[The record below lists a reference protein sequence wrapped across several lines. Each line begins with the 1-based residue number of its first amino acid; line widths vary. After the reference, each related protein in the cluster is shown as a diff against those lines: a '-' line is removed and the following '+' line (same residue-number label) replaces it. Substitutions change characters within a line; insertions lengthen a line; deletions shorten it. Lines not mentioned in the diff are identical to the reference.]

1 MATSESNGESDRS
14 RTRFLPS
21 ISNPTVN
28 PSENEAI
35 TVNATQPAKQETQ
48 INNKNGRSRRSF
60 QGLRRFFS
68 SDRST
73 RSPQRSKSGRSKET
87 NLPSLSPQPPPL
99 PSSSPTGDRLSRPQ
113 SKSRSQPNPAKR
125 KLISIETNLRSMTGR
140 SRSVSPGSCISS
152 GSSSCGSGLW
162 NTEKPDT
169 VQDPTNCKDIIE
181 PIKHT
186 ELSQR
191 TSNEPHDSKEPAQ
204 ITPEEP
210 STTEVVQP
218 VVLFTNSFDL
228 KKEFK
233 SAKAAK
239 NYSTIVD
246 FLKSAFASLRTLA
259 KVFKASEFDVKCG
272 MNAIFVNVTYDI
284 LMALPSD
291 HRKTVLK
298 SVVNCLLSN
307 IKKKQD
313 DEDLPGY
320 LILLQNPQFDS
331 CSSYVIFSHL
341 LRQVSSLSDKQH
353 QTLVYWMSWLPIP
366 RFKAMINRL
375 KEFISVAL
383 FPDAKDDLPPVEK
396 MRSWVPPAVKVL
408 ALLNASNW
416 LNSTPIVSY
425 TNMYVDVLDNLN
437 LMEEYNNWQFR
448 TGAFTF
454 CQYPFLLTLGAKRFL
469 LQKDSESQMIEIAR
483 RSLIQG
489 VKKREPPVVSMLFLN
504 LRVRRDHL
512 ISDSLNEIS
521 HKRADLKKKLKVTF
535 VGEPG
540 VDMGGLTKEWFM
552 LLIRKVFR
560 TEYGMFRYDEKSSCY
575 WFTNMAVDN
584 AAEFNLVG
592 VLMGLAVYNSTILDI
607 RFPLCCYK
615 KLLSPA
621 VVPADRNGTVGVTK
635 LDLNDLKEVMPE
647 LAKGLQELLKYEGN
661 VEDDMCQTF
670 QVSTTVFGSVMTEN
684 LKENGHSI
692 PVTNENKNEY
702 VDLYVDYILNK
713 SIYRQ
718 FAAFYHGFHSVCASN
733 ALIMLLPEEV
743 EMLVCGN
750 PDFDMKALC
759 KVTTY
764 DGFSKRDV
772 TVRYFWETVGK
783 FSNSMKRKLLRFCT
797 GSDRIP
803 VGGMAEMEFK
813 ITRMAN
819 VGDEMLPMAH
829 TCFNQLC
836 LPPYKTRQQ
845 LKTKLTIA
853 ISNSEGFGIE

>member
-1 MATSESNGESDRS
+1 
-14 RTRFLPS
+14 
-21 ISNPTVN
+21 
-28 PSENEAI
+28 
-35 TVNATQPAKQETQ
+35 
-48 INNKNGRSRRSF
+48 
-60 QGLRRFFS
+60 
-68 SDRST
+68 
-73 RSPQRSKSGRSKET
+73 
-87 NLPSLSPQPPPL
+87 
-99 PSSSPTGDRLSRPQ
+99 
-113 SKSRSQPNPAKR
+113 
-125 KLISIETNLRSMTGR
+125 
-140 SRSVSPGSCISS
+140 
-152 GSSSCGSGLW
+152 
-162 NTEKPDT
+162 
-169 VQDPTNCKDIIE
+169 
-181 PIKHT
+181 
-186 ELSQR
+186 
-191 TSNEPHDSKEPAQ
+191 
-204 ITPEEP
+204 
-210 STTEVVQP
+210 
-218 VVLFTNSFDL
+218 
-228 KKEFK
+228 
-233 SAKAAK
+233 
-239 NYSTIVD
+239 
-246 FLKSAFASLRTLA
+246 
-259 KVFKASEFDVKCG
+259 
-272 MNAIFVNVTYDI
+272 
-284 LMALPSD
+284 
-291 HRKTVLK
+291 
-298 SVVNCLLSN
+298 
-307 IKKKQD
+307 
-313 DEDLPGY
+313 
-320 LILLQNPQFDS
+320 
-331 CSSYVIFSHL
+331 
-341 LRQVSSLSDKQH
+341 
-353 QTLVYWMSWLPIP
+353 
-366 RFKAMINRL
+366 
-375 KEFISVAL
+375 
-383 FPDAKDDLPPVEK
+383 
-396 MRSWVPPAVKVL
+396 
-408 ALLNASNW
+408 
-416 LNSTPIVSY
+416 
-425 TNMYVDVLDNLN
+425 
-437 LMEEYNNWQFR
+437 
-448 TGAFTF
+448 
-454 CQYPFLLTLGAKRFL
+454 
-469 LQKDSESQMIEIAR
+469 
-483 RSLIQG
+483 
-489 VKKREPPVVSMLFLN
+489 MLFLN

-521 HKRADLKKKLKVTF
+521 HKRTDLKKKLKVTF

-575 WFTNMAVDN
+575 WFANMAVDN
-584 AAEFNLVG
+584 IAEFNLVG

-607 RFPLCCYK
+607 RYPLCCYK

-621 VVPADRNGTVGVTK
+621 VVPADRNAPVGVTK

-692 PVTNENKNEY
+692 PVTNENRNEY

-733 ALIMLLPEEV
+733 ALIMLRPEEV

-772 TVRYFWETVGK
+772 TIRYFWETVGK

-819 VGDEMLPMAH
+819 VSDEMLPMAH